1 MHFRLEAQRHSIAAD
16 GSKKLFARQR
26 EAPDK
31 R

>member
-1 MHFRLEAQRHSIAAD
+1 MHVCHKTERHSIAAD